1 MTVYHLGESFTFTSP
16 FIQARTLMGKTQ
28 PHRGVDFAA
37 EQGTPI
43 PAAGNGK
50 VVLKKF
56 DKGGYGHY
64 LILEHRNPDGEFIHT
79 LYAHLMT
86 ASGLNVGERVT
97 KGVTVGLVGSTGR
110 STGPHLHF
118 EVHRHRKSGLPL
130 SKPREEVDPLTFDV
144 SGLQYPDEVNEAT
157 QAKVKNET
165 VGACCLPI
173 TQSDGSEFNDAKD
186 LAVLLGDES
195 NYLLGLNTWHGG
207 IHISDEKAPW
217 VKDIHPIRC
226 MADGEVIAFRM
237 MPDYLV
243 SKYKEKEYR
252 YSNSFCLVR
261 HKFKQAKPADGTKDT
276 TLRESNSDQGMRE
289 EEGFTY
295 YTLYMHLCPWGN
307 WPKNNRYRLKKGWR
321 VRHSVPTHDY
331 QPPTLTLNAGE
342 EFELVE
348 GTTSRR
354 GYVIGQGE
362 FEFSRIKVLSNGASS
377 KEVLATKG
385 MDSLWMAQDPSAIE
399 KVGNIVR
406 PMWVYDKIEA
416 RVKEE
421 MVGRADPKTQKG
433 KTGHYVAGDRVFSVP
448 AGSLI
453 SFDAHRCEWHEVH
466 GRARRMARCV
476 VQPLGRPVWLCVEE
490 ENIDIKRQE
499 PTHLG
504 KLYELPTPVPIRAG
518 ETIGYLGLYEA
529 PTSTDGGISS
539 KHMVHI
545 ELFSDD
551 PRAEKLVS
559 SKEWKDKGFVLIDGS
574 DSDGALDP
582 AKIPPFFLNLYR
594 YASDDKE
601 LKDNELTVKKLE
613 NAVDSIENYHRVKG
627 MVVKHSSEWWSPAS
641 KVMMEQFKSIFCN
654 VTELSPLIEHEVKRV
669 EELGWMDRLSKVHI
683 AGPTLWHFYPLT
695 LVMRSPLSPEVE
707 LRVRAFMRM
716 IRMCEGT
723 ETDRGYERLFGGQS
737 FIKDYNKT
745 FEQHPQIKITRR
757 NKKTG
762 VEYISSAAGAYQVMG
777 YTWSD
782 PSTEFWRKKY
792 QIKDFSPQYQD
803 LLCVVFLKEKVRGN
817 ALSMIKNNKIKEAI
831 EDSCSYEWASLPPG
845 RHGQP
850 IKTIDECLSAYEKFL
865 SEERLGKTTLFIGPG
880 FWELLN
886 NDE

>member
-173 TQSDGSEFNDAKD
+173 TQSDGSEFKDAKD

-276 TLRESNSDQGMRE
+276 TLKESNSDQGMKE

-362 FEFSRIKVLSNGASS
+362 FEFFRIKVLSNGASS

-551 PRAEKLVS
+551 PRAEKLIS

-594 YASDDKE
+594 HASDDKE

-669 EELGWMDRLSKVHI
+669 QELGWMDRLSKVHI
-683 AGPTLWHFYPLT
+683 AGPTLWHFYPLALNVT
-695 LVMRSPLSPEVE
+695 STRSDHKLIWMKRVIQLYGEQIGEAFRDKVISVGNE
-707 LRVRAFMRM
+707 LGIDPNYIMACMALETVTRFDPSITNPNSSATGLIQFMRDTAADL
-716 IRMCEGT
+716 GT
-723 ETDRGYERLFGGQS
+723 TVEKLAQMSHVEQMEYVKKYFEYMAKLFGVPT
-737 FIKDYNKT
+737 N
-745 FEQHPQIKITRR
+745 
-757 NKKTG
+757 
-762 VEYISSAAGAYQVMG
+762 
-777 YTWSD
+777 TWSLED
-782 PSTEFWRKKY
+782 VYFSIFTPKLLQMDDDAILYS
-792 QIKDFSPQYQD
+792 SPQRKYIVNAVHD
-803 LLCVVFLKEKVRGN
+803 VNKDGRITKSEIAHNIRVYYKRG
-817 ALSMIKNNKIKEAI
+817 ER
-831 EDSCSYEWASLPPG
+831 YEG
-845 RHGQP
+845 
-850 IKTIDECLSAYEKFL
+850 
-865 SEERLGKTTLFIGPG
+865 
-880 FWELLN
+880 
-886 NDE
+886 